1 MVRVADD
8 FVERLLRATPR
19 AWVTIALVAANVGV
33 WLANLASG
41 MSPMMPRPIELLAW
55 GGNLLPATLEQ
66 PWRLFA
72 AAFLHAGAIHL
83 GFNMWALWNMGP
95 IAERFYGNLQFLA
108 IYLLSGLFGSLASL
122 FFAAREAVSVGAS
135 GAIFGVTGALL
146 AALFTKHDKLPA
158 PLVASMRSSLLM
170 FVGYSLFLGFTS
182 GVVDNAAHLG
192 GLVSGFALAT
202 IMAEKFDWTEYRSN
216 AVSRAL
222 VAIGASVVAA
232 VFAWWSLPA
241 SVM

>member
-170 FVGYSLFLGFTS
+170 FVGYSLVMGFVAS
-182 GVVDNAAHLG
+182 HIDNAAHIG
-192 GLVSGFALAT
+192 GMVGGFAVAT
-202 IMAEKFDWTEYRSN
+202 VMAEKFDWDEYRRAGLIR
-216 AVSRAL
+216 AV
-222 VAIGASVVAA
+222 VAVIGASMAMMVIWKLLPVPAA
-232 VFAWWSLPA
+232 
-241 SVM
+241 